1 MSLRQQVNALWCAN
15 ITFTV
20 ALYVP
25 MIDLYLCDLIGFLIL
40 WRMHR
45 RLPADAP
52 DEFRPVGWLAAISIS
67 GAIALSGLA
76 TAQRAEENLNLLILP
91 IVLVYFAVTLKLYWH
106 YMGGAAEL
114 AERLKQE
121 ELANYM
127 RGSRVPFILTS
138 IGLLFF
144 MSALHASTFPE
155 PDTSLRG
162 ELIDMAMMMPAVWCL
177 NWFFLLRPMIWLRR
191 ALPAEEPAA

>member
-15 ITFTV
+15 IAFTV

-25 MIDLYLCDLIGFLIL
+25 MIDLYLCDLFGFLIL
-40 WRMHR
+40 LRMHR

-52 DEFRPVGWLAAISIS
+52 DEFRPIGWLAAISIG
-67 GAIALSGLA
+67 GAIALSGMA
-76 TAQRAEENLNLLILP
+76 TAQRTQENLNLLILP
-91 IVLVYFAVTLKLYWH
+91 LGLVYFGVTLRLYWQ

-127 RGSRVPFILTS
+127 RGSRVPFILAS
-138 IGLLFF
+138 VGLLFF
-144 MSALHASTFPE
+144 MSALYTSTFPE

-162 ELIDMAMMMPAVWCL
+162 EFTAMAMMMPAVWCM

-191 ALPAEEPAA
+191 ALPAEDPAA